1 MCAACIRRECPKV
14 LALIA
19 HFAEALL
26 HRNYQDMQKWGL
38 MLREQREAGESVS
51 IQHRYKHSSPL
62 TPSNNAKWKIVC
74 LSHSD
79 TLMWAGS
86 HSSGSVSA
94 LQLARSHKHNEWAC
108 TLISFP
114 KLTWLITS
122 DRGLGQTTG
131 ISAKNLSFSFFFS
144 PTVKPRH
151 ALNLLSGALKSQG
164 CKVQK

>member
-1 MCAACIRRECPKV
+1 MPLFLHPIKWNTMNVCMNEKRMSKS
-14 LALIA
+14 A
-19 HFAEALL
+19 HPHFVWGLL
-26 HRNYQDMQKWGL
+26 RQNYWDVQKWGL
-38 MLREQREAGESVS
+38 MLWDQCGAGESVT

-79 TLMWAGS
+79 TLMWAES

-108 TLISFP
+108 ILISFP
-114 KLTWLITS
+114 NLTWLITS

-131 ISAKNLSFSFFFS
+131 ISAKNLSFSFF
-144 PTVKPRH
+144 H
-151 ALNLLSGALKSQG
+151 
-164 CKVQK
+164 C